1 MTMAN
6 PFKGLGGG
14 GGNPLGGAGMAKMIE
29 QVQKKMYEDAEKM
42 QERLEAARIEGTA
55 GGVIKAVVDGN
66 GHLMSLTISKD
77 AVDPD
82 DVDTLQELILTA
94 VNGAINTAED
104 LRNEEQRKLMP
115 NIPGL
120 NLPGLG

>member
-1 MTMAN
+1 MAN

-14 GGNPLGGAGMAKMIE
+14 GNPLGGGGMAKMIE

-42 QERLEAARIEGTA
+42 QERLEAARIEGSA
-55 GGVIKAVVDGN
+55 GGAVKATVDGN
-66 GHLMSLTISKD
+66 GHLMSITISKD

-82 DVDTLQELILTA
+82 DVDTLEELVMTA
-94 VNGAINTAED
+94 VNAAINSAEEI
-104 LRNEEQRKLMP
+104 RNDEQRKLMP